1 MKMTDREFDES
12 IRRMCDSVEEMPA
25 PGGWELIE
33 RTMARRSRMVWTVRA
48 CAAAAVAAAVILGLF
63 LLPEGENT
71 DISVSAGGGVVAQTS
86 VEREPAVPVISSEP
100 AVIVT
105 SEPVRPVAS
114 SAVSSAPADGEPAG
128 HTVETP
134 AAEHVSTGESVQEE
148 RIERAGED
156 DAKREEPAAGV
167 PSIGEQLSQADYLA
181 FAGDE
186 EKPRRSSFSI
196 DASSDMYTLFGSGNV
211 SFTRRSMSGGAGS
224 GADFVVKPLN
234 GEYPSHNFPITAG
247 LGLRFSFGRFG
258 IGTGV
263 NYTFMKSSYEALVYD
278 NDYYPAKTYQ
288 ASVDQ
293 SVHYLGIP
301 LTLLCDIVATGK
313 LSFYALAGGMVEKGF
328 GLKYRFMT
336 FDGDISCKSLNVNG
350 LQWSVNLGLGFEY
363 RFVKFMG
370 LYVDPKLT
378 YYFYS
383 DQPYSIR
390 LEQPLQLNLNLGFRF
405 HL

>member
-1 MKMTDREFDES
+1 MTDKEFDES

-25 PGGWELIE
+25 SGGWELIE

-48 CAAAAVAAAVILGLF
+48 CAAAAVAAAVVLGLF

-71 DISVSAGGGVVAQTS
+71 GISVSAGGDIMAQTS
-86 VEREPAVPVISSEP
+86 VDVEPAASVISSEP
-100 AVIVT
+100 AVTLV
-105 SEPVRPVAS
+105 SEPVRPAAAS
-114 SAVSSAPADGEPAG
+114 SVSSAPADGGTACQTLE
-128 HTVETP
+128 VP
-134 AAEHVSTGESVQEE
+134 AAEPVNTRESVHEE
-148 RIERAGED
+148 RMEEVGED
-156 DAKREEPAAGV
+156 DAKSERPSSVV
-167 PSIGEQLSQADYLA
+167 PSIGEQLSQNDYLA
-181 FAGDE
+181 FAGNED
-186 EKPRRSSFSI
+186 KLRVRSVSI

-211 SFTRRSMSGGAGS
+211 SFSRRSMSGGAGS
-224 GADFVVKPLN
+224 DADFVVKPLN

-301 LTLLCDIVATGK
+301 LTFLCDIIANDK

-328 GLKYRFMT
+328 GLKYRLMT
-336 FDGDISCKSLNVNG
+336 PDGNITYKSLSVNG
-350 LQWSVNLGLGFEY
+350 LQWSANLGLGFEY
-363 RFVKFMG
+363 KFVKFMG

-390 LEQPLQLNLNLGFRF
+390 LEQPLQLSLNLGFRF